1 MHLDA
6 KAASAAAE
14 GRAANMGNRI
24 LLADDDS
31 SILMLLSDVL
41 GDSGY
46 TVVTASSGEECL
58 QLLQSQSFDM
68 IILDIMM
75 KGLSGLDVC
84 RKIRGSVSCP
94 ILFLSAKDTS
104 KDIVNGLSLGADD
117 YLTKP
122 FVLEELVAR
131 INAHLRRESRSSTPG
146 QRESEIIQIGSITLD
161 RARLSVQKDGVPV
174 ALSTKEYELLEY
186 LMQNAGQTL
195 SREKIYRDVWKTTY
209 GDMGT
214 VAINIKNLRAK
225 LDPDWRYIKTMWGS
239 GYRFVT
245 QSGYADEKA
254 PGETR

>member
-1 MHLDA
+1 M
-6 KAASAAAE
+6 S
-14 GRAANMGNRI
+14 NRI

-46 TVVTASSGEECL
+46 TVVTASSGEESL
-58 QLLQSQSFDM
+58 NILKSQSFDM

-75 KGLSGLDVC
+75 KGMSGLEVC
-84 RKIRGSVSCP
+84 RKIRDTVSCP

-131 INAHLRRESRSSTPG
+131 INAHLRRESRAAAPE
-146 QRESEIIQIGSITLD
+146 RESSVIQIGDITLN
-161 RARLSVQKDGVPV
+161 REELSVRKAGEPV
-174 ALSTKEYELLEY
+174 QLSTKEYELLEY
-186 LMQNAGQTL
+186 LMENAGQTL

-214 VAINIKNLRAK
+214 VAINIKNLRTK
-225 LDPDWRYIKTMWGS
+225 LDPDWSYIKTMWGS
-239 GYRFVT
+239 GYRFVS
-245 QSGYADEKA
+245 QSGFTDEKA
-254 PGETR
+254 MEGRHEHSDA